1 MKKLIC
7 FAAAACLL
15 SGCAMTPE
23 QRQAMAR
30 SMQNYQPY
38 TLPRVQQRPA
48 PQQTTTNCWTPS
60 PGNVSCTS
68 TTQ

>member
-1 MKKLIC
+1 MKKVIC
-7 FAAAACLL
+7 CALAVCLL

-30 SMQNYQPY
+30 SMQNYHPY
-38 TLPRVQQRPA
+38 MLPPVQQQQA
-48 PQQTTTNCWTPS
+48 PQRTTTNCWTPS